1 MSGENIILSGT
12 EESLKPII
20 TLLIGIRQLIENRDI
35 GDIVAMPLQERVLAE
50 PQIVKVTIFFH
61 PNKEP
66 PFTFPQGGKQLRPY
80 CNIPDIDVR
89 KLSWKN
95 IKEVAGGAN
104 GYNWGRFLATANLS
118 NRRQMQIYAGSE
130 KEAEERITDLVSLS
144 KAKILTLSV
153 TEEKKTGRRAT
164 NKLLYKETTRVYPI
178 YFTVINNEK
187 ILVEAEREVRTKGVK
202 GQLAGDFKRKTTKK
216 IPLWVTQEPPNTKAL
231 IKEALRV
238 RGSAKDDND

>member
-1 MSGENIILSGT
+1 MSGESIILSGT
-12 EESLKPII
+12 EETLKPII
-20 TLLIGIRQLIENRDI
+20 SLLIGIHQLIKNRDI
-35 GDIVAMPLQERVLAE
+35 GDIVGMPLLDKVLAE
-50 PQIVKVTIFFH
+50 PQTVKVTVFFH
-61 PNKEP
+61 PKKEP
-66 PFTFPQGGKQLRPY
+66 PFTFPKGGKRLTPY

-95 IKEVAGGAN
+95 IKEAAGSAN

-130 KEAEERITDLVSLS
+130 KEAQERITELASLS

-164 NKLLYKETTRVYPI
+164 NKLLYKDTTRIYPN

-187 ILVEAEREVRTKGVK
+187 ILVEAEREVRTKGVR

-216 IPLWVTQEPPNTKAL
+216 IPLWTTQEPPDTKAL

-238 RGSAKDDND
+238 RGSAKDDDD